1 MSSTERFDRFD
12 KPDELVARAGLS
24 LELREELKGDPALE
38 EALTNFRT
46 SVHAWSDAAY
56 SRQRSFVVTGARVV
70 RQRSWRQ
77 ATGWAMASL
86 LVAVGLSGGFYE
98 HHHRLEM
105 AKIAAARA
113 AEQQKLASE
122 QQSLVGEKK
131 TPDDEED
138 LLAKVDSDVSREV
151 PSAMEPLAQM
161 MNDETK

>member
-12 KPDELVARAGLS
+12 KPDELRARA
-24 LELREELKGDPALE
+24 ELHEDAEGDLALG
-38 EALTNFRT
+38 EALTNFRM
-46 SVHAWSDAAY
+46 SVHAWSAAAY
-56 SRQRSFVVTGARVV
+56 SRQRSFVAATGTRVV
-70 RQRSWRQ
+70 QQRSWRQ

-113 AEQQKLASE
+113 AEQQKLAS
-122 QQSLVGEKK
+122 QQQGVVGEKK
-131 TPDDEED
+131 TQDDEED
-138 LLAKVDSDVSREV
+138 LLAKVDRDVSREV